1 MNDGKT
7 PIVELKGINKAFGG
21 VRVLKNID
29 LSINPGDIVCLCG
42 ENGSGKSTIIK
53 IISGVYTFDSGSLK
67 LNGKNFTNL
76 SSSQSIDE
84 GIQVIYQDLSV
95 FHNLTVAENIS
106 FSYRVQNK
114 HKLVNYKFGRQLA
127 KQALE
132 KLGIELD
139 LDQEVGYLSVAE
151 RQLVAISRAIAQEA
165 SLIIMDE
172 PTTAITQREIE
183 KLLDIIRG
191 LKEQGIAVLFVSHK
205 LEEVVAVCDRVIVT
219 RNGEKVVDSTVSEFD
234 ASKIAYYMTG
244 EEITYQPFDY
254 KDSEEKPLIEVKDL
268 SVKGQF
274 ENVSFSVKPGEI
286 LAIAGQ
292 LGSGRTELAETL
304 FGLYPGYSGDIYIDG
319 EKTNL
324 KSRKVALRHGI
335 AYLPEDRLTEG
346 LFMNRSLGENFS
358 AVIIDTMTKFGVVS
372 ERKIEQLSDH
382 WINELRMSKKDYT
395 TPANNYSG
403 GNQQRIVLGK
413 WLAAKPRIFILNCP
427 TVGVDVKSKSEIH
440 DIVKKLAEQGFA
452 IIMMSDDIPEVI
464 STSNRVLIMVGGKVT
479 YECNTSE
486 VSKEQMNDRILQA
499 V

>member
-1 MNDGKT
+1 MSGERA
-7 PIVELKGINKAFGG
+7 PIVEIKGINKAFGG
-21 VRVLKNID
+21 VRVLKDID
-29 LSINPGDIVCLCG
+29 LTINPGDIVCLCG

-53 IISGVYTFDSGSLK
+53 IISGVYTFDTGTVK
-67 LNGKNFTNL
+67 LNGKNFSTL

-106 FSYRVQNK
+106 FSYRVQKK
-114 HKLVNYKFGRQLA
+114 HKLVNYKFSRELA
-127 KQALE
+127 KSALE

-139 LDQEVGYLSVAE
+139 LDKEVGYLSVAE

-219 RNGEKVVDSTVSEFD
+219 RNGEKVVDSTVTEFD
-234 ASKIAYYMTG
+234 ADRISYYMTG
-244 EEITYQPFDY
+244 EEITVQSFDY
-254 KDSEEKPLIEVKDL
+254 KDSTAEPLIEVKDL
-268 SVKGQF
+268 AVKGQF
-274 ENVSFSVKPGEI
+274 EKVSFSVKPGEI

-304 FGLYPGYSGDIYIDG
+304 FGLNPGYTGEISIDG
-319 EKTNL
+319 KKTHL
-324 KSRKVALRHGI
+324 KSRKVALKHGI

-358 AVIIDTMTKFGVVS
+358 AVIVDKMTKFGFIS
-372 ERKIEQLSDH
+372 ERKIEDLSDN
-382 WINELRMSKKDYT
+382 WISELRMSKKPYT

-413 WLAAKPRIFILNCP
+413 WLASKPRIFILNCP

-440 DIVKKLAEQGFA
+440 EIIKKLASQGFA

-479 YECNTSE
+479 YECNTTD
-486 VSKEQMNDRILQA
+486 VTKEQMNDKILQA